1 MTAKTPAS
9 ISQSIRDKLR
19 TTAPGLSAEIGTV
32 ERKLIDACA
41 EAVAEGHLDQ
51 YVTGSLLDINTKAG
65 IELEQFVGIFGF
77 GRLEGRRATGVVR
90 MELTTA
96 ATQNIEVQ
104 RGTQFW
110 VPGGAVGGGPLY
122 FAATQPVVLAAGVYS
137 VDIPVECTVPGTVGN
152 VPPGS
157 ITSLSGTLGAA
168 SVTNLTSMTGGI
180 DTESDDQLRGRFRAT
195 LLRNIAGTTDF
206 YVALCLQN
214 RYVSKVVVYG
224 PTTMYRTQIEA
235 PSGTLALPVGQDVKY
250 AWPQSESVFKDL
262 GKPEE
267 VFYTPSIDY
276 TFSPGS
282 APSLTRLTSGALVP
296 GDIVD
301 VEFEYTTRASR
312 NDPTASPPVTNK
324 VDIFVNGNDP
334 YTVTERTVVSAQ
346 VFSTSTTSDYHTG
359 KFVRVSTGTPPSSTN
374 RFMRLGSVPLVAFPS
389 TLVIGGTTYQEGVH
403 YWVVRATT
411 LLAGSQYEI
420 SGIEWAAAGPATGT
434 QLTLTYSYNRV
445 PEMLNA
451 LIRNAKQI
459 GTDVL
464 VHEAQY
470 RYVRPYLSVEYDR
483 NMVVAQVN
491 SNIQTTLRNFFANQP
506 YGAMIEMSDLVTV
519 VHQVTGVDNVWIT
532 PDTENAQN
540 FGVRVYDDSSDTAP
554 LATYVADF
562 MLADNQLPVFLD
574 AVITRKANRR

>member
-1 MTAKTPAS
+1 MTAKTAAS

-19 TTAPGLSAEIGTV
+19 TTLPGLSADIGTV

-41 EAVAEGHLDQ
+41 EAIAEGHLDQ

-65 IELEQFVGIFGF
+65 IELEQLVGIFGF

-90 MELTTA
+90 MEVSTA

-110 VPGGAVGGGPLY
+110 VPNGALDGGPLY
-122 FAATQPVVLAAGVYS
+122 FASTQPVVLAAGVYS
-137 VDIPVECTVPGTVGN
+137 VDIPVECTVPGTIGN

-157 ITSLSGTLGAA
+157 IVALSGNLGAT
-168 SVTNLTSMTGGI
+168 SVTNLVSMTGGI
-180 DTESDDQLRGRFRAT
+180 DTESDEQLRGRFRAT
-195 LLRNIAGTTDF
+195 LLRNIAGTADF
-206 YVALCLQN
+206 YIAMCLQN
-214 RYVSKVVVYG
+214 RYVSKVAVYG
-224 PTTMYRTQIEA
+224 PTTMYRTQVEA

-250 AWPQSESVFKDL
+250 AWPSSESIFKNL
-262 GKPEE
+262 GRDDE
-267 VFYTPSIDY
+267 VFYTPGMDY
-276 TFSPGS
+276 TFTPGS
-282 APSLTRLTSGALVP
+282 TPQLIRLTSGTLVP
-296 GDIVD
+296 GDIID

-312 NDPTASPPVTNK
+312 NNPTASPPVTNK

-334 YTVTERTVVSAQ
+334 YTVTERTQVVATT
-346 VFSTSTTSDYHTG
+346 FSTSASNELYTG
-359 KFVRVSTGTPPSSTN
+359 NFVRVTTGTPPSATN
-374 RFMRLGSVPLVAFPS
+374 RFMRLGSVPIVSFPS

-420 SGIEWAAAGPATGT
+420 SGIEWAAAGPTNGT

-464 VHEAQY
+464 VHEAKH
-470 RYVRPYLSVEYDR
+470 RYIRPYLSVEYDR

-491 SNIQTTLRNFFANQP
+491 TNIQTTLRNFFANQSF
-506 YGAMIEMSDLVTV
+506 GAMIELSDIVTV
-519 VHQVTGVDNVWIT
+519 VHQVTGVDNVWVT
-532 PDTENAQN
+532 PATENTQN
-540 FGVRVYDDSSDTAP
+540 FGIRVYDDAADTSP
-554 LATYVADF
+554 LATHTADF
-562 MLADNQLPVFLD
+562 MLSDDQLPVFLD